1 MSASTLARAV
11 LVSLLTA
18 TLGAGPAA
26 SAQTTPQTATQTL
39 VINYPNSGASMG
51 TQAAP
56 YTGLVYVKVFP
67 ADPELVKK
75 YGAGPVSSAELRPS
89 ARDVRQLPLGRYEV
103 QFAYRVGSE
112 LKTFILR
119 DVILRADRSDALT
132 VVLNDAKTTIV
143 GGDPSIRQMTEMI
156 RELQAQVKELQAQL
170 AALKK

>member
-1 MSASTLARAV
+1 MLPVSPSRAAVAFLLSAA
-11 LVSLLTA
+11 LTA
-18 TLGAGPAA
+18 APVAQAQAG
-26 SAQTTPQTATQTL
+26 TQTL

-67 ADPELVKK
+67 ADPELIKK

-112 LKTFILR
+112 LKTMVLR

-132 VVLNDAKTTIV
+132 VALNDAKTTII
-143 GGDPSIRQMTEMI
+143 GGDPSIRQMAEMI
-156 RELQAQVKELQAQL
+156 RELQAQVKALQAQVE
-170 AALKK
+170 ALKK